1 MEEQK
6 KDINRKVTIGDK
18 EIKKRKKKKSKTNV
32 LNNKIIKR
40 KLSKKNTKNSSSK
53 IGVNSIKSYS
63 KQKFKSNIDNILNHS
78 KTIKNSIILNDYEL
92 NSLSYKKAL
101 KYDKRTYFQ
110 YYISLLKIKHP
121 IIFSF
126 CCIDD
131 YNSILIKISIFVLY
145 NTAFFDESTI
155 HKIYED
161 EGIYNFVDFIPQILF
176 SFIISHTSFILIKY
190 IFLSERN
197 ILKIKNEKA
206 VKRIDDKL
214 SEVRKNIVIKY
225 ICFYVGGT
233 LFLIFFWYYI
243 SSFGAVYQN
252 TQVYLIKNTLISFG
266 FALLYPFFINLLP
279 GIFRLISLKNGNEC
293 LYKID
298 KLIQII

>member
-1 MEEQK
+1 M
-6 KDINRKVTIGDK
+6 I
-18 EIKKRKKKKSKTNV
+18 
-32 LNNKIIKR
+32 
-40 KLSKKNTKNSSSK
+40 
-53 IGVNSIKSYS
+53 
-63 KQKFKSNIDNILNHS
+63 
-78 KTIKNSIILNDYEL
+78 
-92 NSLSYKKAL
+92 
-101 KYDKRTYFQ
+101 
-110 YYISLLKIKHP
+110 
-121 IIFSF
+121 
-126 CCIDD
+126 
-131 YNSILIKISIFVLY
+131 IKISIFVLY
-145 NTAFFDESTI
+145 FSINYAVNTAFFDESTI
-155 HKIYED
+155 HKIYEE
-161 EGIYNFVDFIPQILF
+161 EGLYNFVYLIPQIIY
-176 SFIISHTSFILIKY
+176 SFLISHTSFILIKY